1 MYVGVAEGQVLI
13 KVETNLRRRLS
24 ESSGSVIKMKCTLC
38 TLSVHGGCVRVLG
51 MGVNRKCTQRT
62 LHLYDAAAAF

>member
-1 MYVGVAEGQVLI
+1 MAEGQALI

-51 MGVNRKCTQRT
+51 MGVKLTLSARKKVLT
-62 LHLYDAAAAF
+62 